1 MAATFEKKEKN
12 TVFFNI
18 EISPEEFE
26 KGIQKVYLETR
37 SRFSIPGFRKGK
49 VPRQIIEM
57 NYGKEVFYEDALNE
71 LLPEH
76 YEKAI
81 EELEL
86 EPVDRPHID
95 VDEIKK
101 DQPVLVKIHVDV
113 KPEVELG
120 DYSTI
125 EIEKVEY
132 EVTDEMVDNEV
143 TTAQNQNSRM
153 VDVSDRAVKE
163 GDILTIDYAGFNDGE
178 QFPGGTAQDQQLE
191 IGSNA
196 FIPGFEEQLIGKNKD
211 EEVEVNV
218 TFPEEYQEES
228 LQGKDVTFNVTIKEI
243 KEKELPELD
252 DEFAKDVSE
261 FDTLEE
267 YKNSIKERLE
277 DELAKQEEVETEN
290 KVVEKAVELSEVD
303 VPQGM
308 IEAQVENELNDFG
321 YRLQMQGLNLE
332 QYLEL
337 TGSDAEGMKDQFR
350 PMAEKRV
357 SSDLVLEAIAEKEK
371 IEVSDEDIDE
381 ELNLLADQ
389 YNQEDKD
396 KFIEDMKKG
405 DLDFLK
411 AGIKNKKVIEIL
423 KENIKYIEN

>member
-1 MAATFEKKEKN
+1 M
-12 TVFFNI
+12 
-18 EISPEEFE
+18 
-26 KGIQKVYLETR
+26 
-37 SRFSIPGFRKGK
+37 
-49 VPRQIIEM
+49 
-57 NYGKEVFYEDALNE
+57 
-71 LLPEH
+71 
-76 YEKAI
+76 
-81 EELEL
+81 
-86 EPVDRPHID
+86 
-95 VDEIKK
+95 
-101 DQPVLVKIHVDV
+101 
-113 KPEVELG
+113 
-120 DYSTI
+120 
-125 EIEKVEY
+125 
-132 EVTDEMVDNEV
+132 
-143 TTAQNQNSRM
+143 
-153 VDVSDRAVKE
+153 
-163 GDILTIDYAGFNDGE
+163 
-178 QFPGGTAQDQQLE
+178 
-191 IGSNA
+191 
-196 FIPGFEEQLIGKNKD
+196 
-211 EEVEVNV
+211 
-218 TFPEEYQEES
+218 
-228 LQGKDVTFNVTIKEI
+228 
-243 KEKELPELD
+243 
-252 DEFAKDVSE
+252 
-261 FDTLEE
+261 EE

>member
-163 GDILTIDYAGFNDGE
+163 GDILTIDYAGFNDGV